1 MLDEGSRIQGQ
12 PRLSHPR
19 FQEASGRK
27 VPTVRH
33 RKKEGKS
40 HCAQLPT
47 RLAHPLQDQPAVV
60 IHMIGPSFQGQRQNC
75 GELGRLLPVDISG
88 RGPVVVTTRRL
99 RTIHARA
106 PFDDVKVELQNAVLA
121 EEQFGYRDKREL
133 GALAEDRAARS
144 EEQVFYQ
151 LLRKRGASTNAAA
164 FHIVFRSVLNRL
176 PIESTMLV
184 EARVFR
190 GDDSMLEIG
199 GDLAQRN
206 EFVSFLIRRVVNQ
219 GLQAALHVYC
229 GGRWVDPSG
238 SHEDQHSEQPKKRC
252 SEKKPS
258 NKRSE
263 KAFPKPSLGL
273 CARIFSHIS
282 E

>member
-1 MLDEGSRIQGQ
+1 MI
-12 PRLSHPR
+12 H
-19 FQEASGRK
+19 
-27 VPTVRH
+27 
-33 RKKEGKS
+33 
-40 HCAQLPT
+40 
-47 RLAHPLQDQPAVV
+47 AV
-60 IHMIGPSFQGQRQNC
+60 GPSPQRQWENC
-75 GELGRLLPVDISG
+75 SELGRLLSIDVTG
-88 RGPVVVTTRRL
+88 RGSVVVATRRL
-99 RTIHARA
+99 RTINTGA
-106 PFDDVKVELQNAVLA
+106 PFDHVEIEFQNALLA
-121 EEQFGYRDKREL
+121 EDQFRHRDKCQL

-184 EARVFR
+184 EARVFSR
-190 GDDSMLEIG
+190 DDSMLEIG